1 MANQPSTSSSLF
13 EKRQIGWTLLSNHG
27 HVLVC
32 LNRNPELR
40 LRDVALEVGIT
51 ERAVQRI
58 VADLERCGFLK
69 IEKVSRNNTYKVN
82 TKASMRHPLEKD
94 ICIGEFLQFLQ

>member
-1 MANQPSTSSSLF
+1 MSSEPTSYSIPF
-13 EKRQIGWTLLSNHG
+13 DKRQIGWTLLSNHG

-32 LNRNPELR
+32 LARNPDMR
-40 LRDVALEVGIT
+40 LRDVAREVGIT

-69 IEKVSRNNTYKVN
+69 IEKVSRNNTYKVQ
-82 TKASMRHPLEKD
+82 TKATMRHPLEQN
-94 ICIGEFLQFLQ
+94 ICVGEFLKFLQ